1 MAIQDTKLSSQ
12 GNISSNARSP
22 KKAKGNHL
30 SQKGEVEN
38 YLSRIANLPLLT
50 EEEEKNLGEA
60 ILKGRGVEAS
70 LEEKA
75 SAKEAAK
82 QLANGNLRLVISIA
96 KEYTNRGLPLID
108 LISAGNVG
116 LLHSAE
122 LFDYRKA
129 RFTTYA
135 TRGIRDE
142 ISHTIMANGHAIRI
156 PEEKI
161 LQYSQVNRA
170 KKQLEQKLMREPSS
184 KEIAES
190 MEGFTPEQVA
200 SLLKMP
206 LQVVSTDNPI
216 GPENDSYSLQD
227 LIPDSDSDVDK
238 SILQEEDEQT
248 VASVLAALTDRE
260 REFIR
265 LLYGLNGDAP
275 LSLQEVGNRYGISR
289 ERVRQIRETA
299 LSKMRKALGD
309 DDA

>member
-1 MAIQDTKLSSQ
+1 MTIQDTKLSSQ
-12 GNISSNARSP
+12 GNLNSNVRSP
-22 KKAKGNHL
+22 KKSKGNHL

-60 ILKGRGVEAS
+60 ILKGRGSEAS

-184 KEIAES
+184 KEIADS
-190 MEGFTPEQVA
+190 MEGFTPEQVT

-238 SILQEEDEQT
+238 SILQEEDEKT
-248 VASVLAALTDRE
+248 VTTVLAALTDRE

-265 LLYGLNGDAP
+265 LLYGLNGEAP

>member
-1 MAIQDTKLSSQ
+1 MPIQDSNTSIK
-12 GNISSNARSP
+12 GNANVAKRSP
-22 KKAKGNHL
+22 KKGRTNPL

-38 YLSRIANLPLLT
+38 YLCRIANLPLLT
-50 EEEEKNLGEA
+50 EEEETSLGER
-60 ILKGRGVEAS
+60 ILKGRSPEAT
-70 LEEKA
+70 EGETQ

-96 KEYTNRGLPLID
+96 KEYANRGLPLID
-108 LISAGNVG
+108 LISAGNLG

-129 RFTTYA
+129 RFSTYA

-142 ISHTIMANGHAIRI
+142 ISHAIMANGHAIRI

-161 LQYSQVNRA
+161 LQYSQVNRV
-170 KKQLEQKLMREPSS
+170 KKQLEQKLMREPTPT
-184 KEIAES
+184 EIAKE
-190 MEGFTPEQVA
+190 MAGFDPEQIA

-206 LQVVSTDNPI
+206 LQVLSTDRPI
-216 GPENDSYSLQD
+216 GPESDSCSLQD
-227 LIPDSDSDVDK
+227 MIADGDSHVDK
-238 SILQEEDEQT
+238 SILQEEDENT
-248 VASVLAALTDRE
+248 VTQVLSVLTDRE
-260 REFIR
+260 REFVR
-265 LLYGLNGDAP
+265 LLFGLDGEAP
-275 LSLQEVGNRYGISR
+275 LSLQEVGKRYGISR

>member
-1 MAIQDTKLSSQ
+1 MAIQDTELSIQ
-12 GNISSNARSP
+12 GNTNSSIRSP
-22 KKAKGNHL
+22 KKVKGNRL

-38 YLSRIANLPLLT
+38 YLSRITNLPLLT
-50 EEEEKNLGEA
+50 EEEEKAFGET
-60 ILKGRGVEAS
+60 ILKGRNADAS
-70 LEEKA
+70 PEEKA

-161 LQYSQVNRA
+161 LQYTQVSRA
-170 KKQLEQKLMREPSS
+170 KKQLEQKLMREPSP

-190 MEGFTPEQVA
+190 MEGFTPEQVT

-227 LIPDSDSDVDK
+227 MIPDTSSDIDK
-238 SILQEEDEQT
+238 SILQEEDEKT
-248 VASVLAALTDRE
+248 VATVLAVLTDRE

-265 LLYGLNGDAP
+265 LLYGLNGEAP
-275 LSLQEVGNRYGISR
+275 LSLQEVGDRYGISR